1 MNSIDAPD
9 GSGYAFWP
17 AVSDLMLAI
26 VLILCVMIAAVS
38 VSTFP
43 IEDIQRAQ
51 REVATDSGFASA
63 GYRIEIVAANQTES
77 RKTET
82 VKWSR
87 PEAVQKAPVFT
98 FEVANSEPY
107 LQRISFADSVLF
119 ASDEWIL
126 LDEGRTVLGILA
138 RVIRP
143 RMDRLEQVQIHGH
156 ADNRGSLRT
165 KDNLELAS
173 LRANA
178 VFRYLS
184 LEVPAEA
191 RLDPVA
197 GPLMSA
203 TSFGANAPAG
213 RSKKAAYSIEQ
224 LCADNGVV
232 FDAST
237 NNCSVVKHSTG
248 EMNLNRRVE
257 VWLYY
262 RAGTR

>member
-1 MNSIDAPD
+1 MTGIDAPD
-9 GSGYAFWP
+9 GAGHAFWP

-26 VLILCVMIAAVS
+26 VLILCMMIAAVT
-38 VSTFP
+38 VATFP

-51 REVATDSGFASA
+51 REVATDSAFETA
-63 GYRIEIVAANQTES
+63 GYRLDLRRAGEATES
-77 RKTET
+77 NTDI

-87 PEAVQKAPVFT
+87 TDVEQKAPVFT
-98 FEVANSEPY
+98 FEVTRSEPY

-119 ASDEWIL
+119 PSDQWIL
-126 LDEGRTVLGILA
+126 SDEGRTVLGTLA

-143 RMDRLEQVQIHGH
+143 RVDRLEQIQIHGH
-156 ADNRGSLRT
+156 ADNRASQRAR
-165 KDNLELAS
+165 DNLELAS

-178 VFRYLS
+178 VFRFLS
-184 LEVPAEA
+184 TEVPAEA

-213 RSKKAAYSIEQ
+213 RAQKTAYSFEQ
-224 LCADNGVV
+224 LCADNGVGV
-232 FDAST
+232 DAAT
-237 NNCSVVKHSTG
+237 NNCSAVKQSTA

-262 RAGTR
+262 RAGSR